1 MFSDIMITGRN
12 IKRFREDRSIT
23 RKKMAELLGLT
34 INGYGK
40 IERGE
45 VELTIGRLQEIA
57 DILKIPIIRFFEN
70 GTINSGLTI
79 TDIDGSASP
88 LELEEAASQSS
99 GNFDN
104 LLYIEFLEN
113 RIAWLKSKLKNQ

>member
-1 MFSDIMITGRN
+1 MITGRN

-70 GTINSGLTI
+70 GTVNSGI
-79 TDIDGSASP
+79 SARDINTAEEPAQDEEGASDA
-88 LELEEAASQSS
+88 LL
-99 GNFDN
+99 NFDN
-104 LLYIEFLEN
+104 LAYIEFLEN

>member
-1 MFSDIMITGRN
+1 MITGRN

-104 LLYIEFLEN
+104 LVYIEFLEN

>member
-1 MFSDIMITGRN
+1 MITGRN

-70 GTINSGLTI
+70 GTLNSGLPVLDIAQLEKPAADEEDTI
-79 TDIDGSASP
+79 AP
-88 LELEEAASQSS
+88 LI
-99 GNFDN
+99 NFDH
-104 LLYIEFLEN
+104 LAYIEFLEN